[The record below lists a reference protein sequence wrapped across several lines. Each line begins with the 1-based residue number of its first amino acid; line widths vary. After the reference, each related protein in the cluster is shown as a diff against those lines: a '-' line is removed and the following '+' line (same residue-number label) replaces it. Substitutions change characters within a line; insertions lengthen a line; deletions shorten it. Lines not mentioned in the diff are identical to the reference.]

1 MAIATITR
9 EVFTISIH
17 NTYDTFLTY
26 LSNLLVTKLGFTL
39 VDTNSNITIK
49 NNYWGNINGCSR
61 RLLAYNYN
69 NSTKGTVFFDLFCL
83 NPNGVSAFNIQI
95 TDSVD
100 NANNSLSNHY
110 SNRIEIQQIYSH
122 NLFQLLTSGDPIIVT
137 LVNHPEIKGFSCSKG
152 YTGDNF
158 SAFIVRPSTKPTWW
172 TESTDLFAFLTAN
185 GVQYAPPNNLILAT
199 RDMCTSHIEHNSL
212 NNFVSFNPITEL
224 RCLLSG
230 VHIVANDSAG
240 NKGGVIG
247 TLSSDIALVNATGL
261 NINSIIQVQGAST
274 RYQTI
279 TKSDNNPVL
288 AVKVVE

>member
-69 NSTKGTVFFDLFCL
+69 NSTKGTVFFDLSCL
-83 NPNGVSAFNIQI
+83 NPATVDNANIQI

-110 SNRIEIQQIYSH
+110 SNRIEIQAS
-122 NLFQLLTSGDPIIVT
+122 LFNNNKLTSGDPIIVT

-152 YTGDNF
+152 YTGENL

-172 TESTDLFAFLTAN
+172 TESTDLFAFLTVN
-185 GVQYAPPNNLILAT
+185 GVQYAPPNNNILAT
-199 RDMCTSHIEHNSL
+199 RNMCTSNIEHNSL

-240 NKGGVIG
+240 NRGGVIG
-247 TLSSDIALVNATGL
+247 TLSPDIALVNATGL

>member
-9 EVFTISIH
+9 EVFTISIF

-39 VDTNSNITIK
+39 VDTNSNITILRVP
-49 NNYWGNINGCSR
+49 YGMQTGCSR

-69 NSTKGTVFFDLFCL
+69 NSTKGTVFFDIFSLSSF
-83 NPNGVSAFNIQI
+83 FNAYGTQI

-100 NANNSLSNHY
+100 NANNSLTNHY
-110 SNRIEIQQIYSH
+110 SNRLEVPGYYD
-122 NLFQLLTSGDPIIVT
+122 NDLTSGDPIIVT

-152 YTGDNF
+152 YTGENF

-240 NKGGVIG
+240 NRGGVIG
-247 TLSSDIALVNATGL
+247 TLSPDIALVNATGL

>member
-9 EVFTISIH
+9 EVFTISIF

-39 VDTNSNITIK
+39 VDTNSNITILRVP
-49 NNYWGNINGCSR
+49 YGMQTGCSR

-69 NSTKGTVFFDLFCL
+69 NSTKGTVFFDIFSLPSF
-83 NPNGVSAFNIQI
+83 FNAYGTQI

-100 NANNSLSNHY
+100 NANNSLTNHY
-110 SNRIEIQQIYSH
+110 SNRLEVPGYYD
-122 NLFQLLTSGDPIIVT
+122 NDLTSGDPIIVT

-152 YTGDNF
+152 YTGENF
-158 SAFIVRPSTKPTWW
+158 SSFIVRPFTKPTWW

-240 NKGGVIG
+240 NRGGVIG
-247 TLSSDIALVNATGL
+247 TLSPDIALVNATGL